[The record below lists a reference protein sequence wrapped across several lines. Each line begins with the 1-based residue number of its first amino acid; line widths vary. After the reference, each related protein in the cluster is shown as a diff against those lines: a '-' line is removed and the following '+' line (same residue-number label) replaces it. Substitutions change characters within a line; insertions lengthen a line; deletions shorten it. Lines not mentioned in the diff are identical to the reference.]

1 LKSFTINTN
10 DADQRLDKYLTKS
23 FPNLPKALMYKYIR
37 TKRIKVN
44 SKRAEISTRL
54 KVGDVVDLYIN
65 DEFFERPPERFDFM
79 SASNKIDI
87 VYEDE
92 NILLLNKK
100 AGLLCHPD
108 DREYIDTLIT
118 RVKRYLYEKGSF
130 NPNDSLSFTPALVNR
145 IDRNTTGIVIA
156 AKNADALRILNQK
169 MKDRELHKYY
179 LCIIH
184 GVLNKKTGILRGYLT
199 KNEDKNLVKVHKEK
213 QDGSKEISTKY
224 KVLAERKKYSLVE
237 VELLTGRTHQI
248 RSHFASIG
256 HPLLGDGKYG
266 TNALNKKSGYK
277 KQCLCS
283 YKLEFDFS
291 TDAGILNYLNNKSF
305 TINTDQIE
313 YDFQSA
319 D

>member
-1 LKSFTINTN
+1 
-10 DADQRLDKYLTKS
+10 
-23 FPNLPKALMYKYIR
+23 
-37 TKRIKVN
+37 
-44 SKRAEISTRL
+44 
-54 KVGDVVDLYIN
+54 
-65 DEFFERPPERFDFM
+65 
-79 SASNKIDI
+79 
-87 VYEDE
+87 
-92 NILLLNKK
+92 
-100 AGLLCHPD
+100 
-108 DREYIDTLIT
+108 
-118 RVKRYLYEKGSF
+118 VKRYLYEKGSF